1 MSAVIDASVAVA
13 AVADSGAAGDWAGQV
28 IAAGALVAPQ
38 LMLVEATNI
47 LRRLERARRLARSES
62 TAAQRDLL
70 SLDVDLA
77 PFHPFAARVWA
88 LRHDLTSYDAWY
100 VAVAEELS
108 LPLATLDGRLVRANG
123 PTCRFLVPA

>member
-47 LRRLERARRLARSES
+47 LRRLERARRLTRSES

-100 VAVAEELS
+100 VAVAEGLS